1 MPTEELEKLKTMRI
15 IDMTGEQFVAL
26 VTAANAANPAPP
38 AEEVPKYV
46 YGLGGLASLLG
57 CSDTT
62 AWRIKK
68 SGIIDSAIHQYGKT
82 MMFETQKVLDIM
94 KKTR

>member
-1 MPTEELEKLKTMRI
+1 M
-15 IDMTGEQFVAL
+15 
-26 VTAANAANPAPP
+26 
-38 AEEVPKYV
+38 

-68 SGIIDSAIHQYGKT
+68 SGVIDSAIHQYGKT